1 MNALDWFWVFAN
13 FLMPAWAM
21 ALALALLAPVLM
33 RQGRRPRFVL
43 NLLIS
48 GLLGTLVLVLGLVLT
63 QNDGRM
69 ATYAA
74 LVLVQATVQWW
85 LQRPTAA

>member
-13 FLMPAWAM
+13 FLMPAWVM
-21 ALALALLAPVLM
+21 AELLAVLAP
-33 RQGRRPRFVL
+33 RWLHRGRRPRFVL
-43 NLLIS
+43 NLVLS
-48 GLLGTLVLVLGLVLT
+48 GLLGTLVLVVGLVLT

-74 LVLVQATVQWW
+74 LLLVQATLQWW
-85 LQRPTAA
+85 LQRPTA